1 MTQSGPNHPR
11 TGRAQVRE
19 WEGPEGTFEVS
30 VTISNPLLG
39 EFFGYEGFFTP
50 ADAGDDSSPGGPE

>member
-1 MTQSGPNHPR
+1 
-11 TGRAQVRE
+11 VRE
-19 WEGPEGTFEVS
+19 WEGPDGTFEVN

-50 ADAGDDSSPGGPE
+50 ADDGDDANTAGMEGSGGRGGQSPA